1 MPAVYNPSLA
11 QETIVLARPINTVTS
26 ISAYGSADGYVA
38 PDTWFGTDETIMV
51 AGTVVATNKANLS
64 AVRVAIFLNGVQV
77 GTAPLSYD
85 PATGNNYY
93 QYTLGTLAEGS
104 YLVEARFSRLRAP

>member
-1 MPAVYNPSLA
+1 MPAIYRPSA
-11 QETIVLARPINTVTS
+11 VSETIVLATPINTVTT
-26 ISAYGSADGYVA
+26 IAAYGSADGFSL

-51 AGTVVATNKANLS
+51 AGAVVASDRGNLS
-64 AVRVAIFLNGVQV
+64 VARVGIFVDGVQV

-93 QYTLGTLAEGS
+93 QFTLGTLAEGS
-104 YLVEARFSRLRAP
+104 HLVEARFSRLRVP